1 MTVKYTKQI
10 SAVVWFVA
18 ALLAGAKG
26 KVTTELTTEVESES
40 FLNNSNA
47 FAYLLYFR
55 FQENVRLTISFLL
68 TKFQYQPLLQKGLL
82 RLNQLSESTEKR

>member
-1 MTVKYTKQI
+1 MIVAQKCQILQPRQQRMTLKYTKQI
-10 SAVVWFVA
+10 SAVIWFVA

-26 KVTTELTTEVESES
+26 EVTTELTTEVESES

-55 FQENVRLTISFLL
+55 FQENVRLTIF
-68 TKFQYQPLLQKGLL
+68 F
-82 RLNQLSESTEKR
+82 